1 MDFFCLGGGLANNP
15 TSGGMMTDLRRG
27 EGWPA
32 GIPSGAYIVE
42 NHLDCDVIISCG
54 ILESHQLG
62 ATLTRQSSNSV
73 RVARS
78 TENAVVVA
86 QQISS
91 VLLLPRSGIR
101 RIRGDVDRDILNDEH
116 LHLHVTYVEHDT
128 ALTEPDAQIRS
139 KQVQQA
145 VARLGNLLLEEIP
158 DGLVD
163 SIDAFLEIWGNPDS
177 VRTGE
182 LRTCLSALENQ
193 LASTYD
199 DYTVD
204 DDIVQFLTGEQSPV
218 YTPPPTQVGTPSPP
232 PLPETATVIPANVP
246 AWLVSEDSDSTGQGT
261 PSSPRRTPRVR
272 PGRLYLR
279 VVVGVDE
286 DGNPVTIY
294 PVFKH
299 GRFRTSI
306 NGRLSQGNT
315 DLPPRDS
322 SGHRLVSEF
331 CVVSG
336 LFQNGFNAEREFS
349 KRLEEAGFEIRQGI
363 GGQSEWHRFN
373 GVTNQEKY
381 VELLNAI
388 EVLEN
393 YSNENEVQFER
404 RIILEQLDSHFN
416 EG

>member
-15 TSGGMMTDLRRG
+15 ISGGMMTDLRRG

-32 GIPSGAYIVE
+32 GISGGAYIVE
-42 NHLDCDVIISCG
+42 NHLDLDVIISCG
-54 ILESHQLG
+54 FLESHQLG
-62 ATLTRQSSNSV
+62 ATLTRASGWSI

-101 RIRGDVDRDILNDEH
+101 LIRGDVERDILNDEH
-116 LHLHVTYVEHDT
+116 LHLHVTSVVHDT
-128 ALTEPDAQIRS
+128 AQTEPNAQIRYN
-139 KQVQQA
+139 QVQQA

-158 DGLVD
+158 NGLVD
-163 SIDAFLEIWGNPDS
+163 AIDAFLGIWGNPDT
-177 VRTGE
+177 VRTGD
-182 LRTCLSALENQ
+182 LRSCLSALEEQ

-199 DYTVD
+199 NYTVD

-218 YTPPPTQVGTPSPP
+218 YTPPPTQVGTTSPP
-232 PLPETATVIPANVP
+232 PLPQAAAAIPAIVP
-246 AWLVSEDSDSTGQGT
+246 AWLESDTHGSSGT
-261 PSSPRRTPRVR
+261 SNSSNPSGTRSVR

-279 VVVGVDE
+279 VVLSVD
-286 DGNPVTIY
+286 DSGNPIDIY
-294 PVFKH
+294 PMFKH
-299 GRFRTSI
+299 GTFRTTENTRSRR
-306 NGRLSQGNT
+306 GYT

-322 SGHRLVSEF
+322 QNHRLVSRF
-331 CVVSG
+331 CAVSG
-336 LFQNGFNAEREFS
+336 LFPDNIYNERVFS
-349 KRLEEAGFEIRQGI
+349 NRLVEAGFTIEQGI

-373 GVTNQEKY
+373 GETNQERY

-393 YSNENEVQFER
+393 YSNESEVQFER
-404 RIILEQLDSHFN
+404 RNILEQLESHFN

>member
-1 MDFFCLGGGLANNP
+1 MNQH
-15 TSGGMMTDLRRG
+15 S
-27 EGWPA
+27 
-32 GIPSGAYIVE
+32 
-42 NHLDCDVIISCG
+42 
-54 ILESHQLG
+54 LG
-62 ATLTRQSSNSV
+62 AQIV
-73 RVARS
+73 RKDTGAFRAR
-78 TENAVVVA
+78 TVNGAVVVVE
-86 QQISS
+86 QVSS
-91 VLLLPRSGIR
+91 VLMLPRRGIT
-101 RIRGDVDRDILNDEH
+101 RIQGDVERDVLNHEL
-116 LHLHVTYVEHDT
+116 LHIHVTSIGRGST
-128 ALTEPDAQIRS
+128 QTELNAQVRYN
-139 KQVQQA
+139 QVQQA

-158 DGLVD
+158 NGLVD
-163 SIDAFLEIWGNPDS
+163 AIDAFLGNWGNPDS
-177 VRTGE
+177 VRTGD
-182 LRTCLSALENQ
+182 LRTCLSALEEQ

-204 DDIVQFLTGEQSPV
+204 DDIVQFLTGEQSSV

-261 PSSPRRTPRVR
+261 PSSPRRPPRVW
-272 PGRLYLR
+272 PGRLYIR

-286 DGNPVTIY
+286 DGNPITIY

-336 LFQNGFNAEREFS
+336 FFQNGFNAEREFS
-349 KRLEEAGFEIRQGI
+349 RRLEEAGFEIRQGI

-373 GVTNQEKY
+373 SETNQERY

-404 RIILEQLDSHFN
+404 RNILEELESHFN